1 MKGRKRLDDG
11 GSGSGGSSGDA
22 SRRKQKLSRE
32 RELKFGGK
40 IPKKVRGNGK
50 KNWSKSEPWEILG
63 ENELES
69 EKDMHRKVGGK
80 ES

>member
-1 MKGRKRLDDG
+1 MKGRKRLDDD

-22 SRRKQKLSRE
+22 NRRKQKLSRE

-50 KNWSKSEPWEILG
+50 KNFG
-63 ENELES
+63 ARVN
-69 EKDMHRKVGGK
+69 RGK
-80 ES
+80 FWGKMN

>member
-11 GSGSGGSSGDA
+11 GSGSGGNSGDA
-22 SRRKQKLSRE
+22 NRRKQKLCRE

-50 KNWSKSEPWEILG
+50 KK
-63 ENELES
+63 LEQ
-69 EKDMHRKVGGK
+69 E
-80 ES
+80 

>member
-1 MKGRKRLDDG
+1 M
-11 GSGSGGSSGDA
+11 
-22 SRRKQKLSRE
+22 E
-32 RELKFGGK
+32 
-40 IPKKVRGNGK
+40 K